1 MKERKEWEGE
11 ELKTET
17 EEERQTLQ
25 QIKAIFIHLSISEP
39 LATLGGSLTLVISLS
54 LAAVLV
60 PVSTILIIV
69 VVLLA
74 RSRARALRQLE
85 SLRESTQRGNV
96 TYEEMNLPPVDI
108 DTSKNVAY
116 GHVQSHRHIL

>member
-1 MKERKEWEGE
+1 MTSTCEMFP
-11 ELKTET
+11 
-17 EEERQTLQ
+17 
-25 QIKAIFIHLSISEP
+25 IFG
-39 LATLGGSLTLVISLS
+39 TSLS

-60 PVSTILIIV
+60 LVSTIFIIV

-96 TYEEMNLPPVDI
+96 TYEEIDLPPVDI
-108 DTSKNVAY
+108 DISENVSY
-116 GHVQSHRHIL
+116 GHV

>member
-1 MKERKEWEGE
+1 MGGLRQRREKR
-11 ELKTET
+11 ET
-17 EEERQTLQ
+17 NSAAHQ
-25 QIKAIFIHLSISEP
+25 FIYFSISESD
-39 LATLGGSLTLVISLS
+39 AIHGGDLTLIPSLS

-60 PVSTILIIV
+60 LVSTILVIV

-96 TYEEMNLPPVDI
+96 TYEEINLPPVDI

-116 GHVQSHRHIL
+116 GHVPRRH

>member
-1 MKERKEWEGE
+1 MQAWTTV
-11 ELKTET
+11 LCET
-17 EEERQTLQ
+17 SP
-25 QIKAIFIHLSISEP
+25 IFV
-39 LATLGGSLTLVISLS
+39 TSLS
-54 LAAVLV
+54 QAAVFVLV
-60 PVSTILIIV
+60 FTIFIIV

-96 TYEEMNLPPVDI
+96 TYEEINLPPVDI

-116 GHVQSHRHIL
+116 GHVSRRH

>member
-11 ELKTET
+11 DREGKRET
-17 EEERQTLQ
+17 DIAAQ
-25 QIKAIFIHLSISEP
+25 KFIYFSISESD
-39 LATLGGSLTLVISLS
+39 AIHGGDLTLVTSLS

-60 PVSTILIIV
+60 LVSTIFIIV

-74 RSRARALRQLE
+74 RSRARSLRQLE

-96 TYEEMNLPPVDI
+96 TYEENKS
-108 DTSKNVAY
+108 TSS
-116 GHVQSHRHIL
+116 GH

>member
-1 MKERKEWEGE
+1 M
-11 ELKTET
+11 TSTCET
-17 EEERQTLQ
+17 SP
-25 QIKAIFIHLSISEP
+25 IFV
-39 LATLGGSLTLVISLS
+39 TSLS
-54 LAAVLV
+54 QAAVFVLV
-60 PVSTILIIV
+60 FTIFIIV

-96 TYEEMNLPPVDI
+96 TYEEINLPPVDI

-116 GHVQSHRHIL
+116 GHIPRRH

>member
-11 ELKTET
+11 DREGKRET
-17 EEERQTLQ
+17 NIAAQ
-25 QIKAIFIHLSISEP
+25 KFIYLLISESD
-39 LATLGGSLTLVISLS
+39 AIHGGDLTLVPSLS

-60 PVSTILIIV
+60 VVSTIFIIA

-96 TYEEMNLPPVDI
+96 TYEEINLPPNMI
-108 DTSKNVAY
+108 DTSENVAY
-116 GHVQSHRHIL
+116 GHVARRQA

>member
-1 MKERKEWEGE
+1 MTSTCEMFP
-11 ELKTET
+11 
-17 EEERQTLQ
+17 
-25 QIKAIFIHLSISEP
+25 IFG
-39 LATLGGSLTLVISLS
+39 TSLS

-60 PVSTILIIV
+60 LVSTIFIIV

-85 SLRESTQRGNV
+85 SLRESTQRGNII
-96 TYEEMNLPPVDI
+96 YEEINLPPVDI

-116 GHVQSHRHIL
+116 GHVAISVYYYLYFMYTVDLAIIIVIIML

>member
-1 MKERKEWEGE
+1 MSEEYDREMKERKEWEGE
-11 ELKTET
+11 GNYY
-17 EEERQTLQ
+17 
-25 QIKAIFIHLSISEP
+25 HLSISEP
-39 LATLGGSLTLVISLS
+39 LAILGGSLTLVISLS

-60 PVSTILIIV
+60 LVSTILIIV
-69 VVLLA
+69 VVQLA

-96 TYEEMNLPPVDI
+96 TYEEINLPPVDI

-116 GHVQSHRHIL
+116 GHVAIT

>member
-1 MKERKEWEGE
+1 MRSKKD
-11 ELKTET
+11 KTNHFTFDFVFYINFCTESDASMNYTLCET
-17 EEERQTLQ
+17 FP
-25 QIKAIFIHLSISEP
+25 IFGP
-39 LATLGGSLTLVISLS
+39 SLS

-60 PVSTILIIV
+60 LVSTILIIV
-69 VVLLA
+69 VILLA

-96 TYEEMNLPPVDI
+96 TYEEINLPPVDI

-116 GHVQSHRHIL
+116 GHVSRRH

>member
-1 MKERKEWEGE
+1 MC
-11 ELKTET
+11 ET
-17 EEERQTLQ
+17 S
-25 QIKAIFIHLSISEP
+25 IFG
-39 LATLGGSLTLVISLS
+39 TSLS

-60 PVSTILIIV
+60 LVSTVLIIV

-96 TYEEMNLPPVDI
+96 TYEEINLPPIKI
-108 DTSKNVAY
+108 DTNENVAY
-116 GHVQSHRHIL
+116 GHV

>member
-1 MKERKEWEGE
+1 M
-11 ELKTET
+11 TSACTCET
-17 EEERQTLQ
+17 FP
-25 QIKAIFIHLSISEP
+25 IF
-39 LATLGGSLTLVISLS
+39 GSYLS

-60 PVSTILIIV
+60 LVSTILIIV

-74 RSRARALRQLE
+74 RSRARAFRQLE

-96 TYEEMNLPPVDI
+96 TYEEINLPPVDI

-116 GHVQSHRHIL
+116 GHVPTT